1 MSSLVSLSRNSVK
14 KRKIGYNLKNE
25 KFSGKNNYN
34 TNNNNENQAKKNKP
48 KKIQIYPKRSP
59 FIANKF

>member
-1 MSSLVSLSRNSVK
+1 MK
-14 KRKIGYNLKNE
+14 KRKKGYNNKNE
-25 KFSGKNNYN
+25 KIVGKNNFI
-34 TNNNNENQAKKNKP
+34 TINNNENQIKKNKP